1 MPGAAC
7 LVPAGRTG
15 GGDGSAPRA
24 VGALVLPPNQRLERT
39 GEAMGGSMQEPAA
52 AAQPQ
57 VVRRAPMT
65 RLCGPP
71 WSRGQEEL
79 QSSLRKRETHDDL
92 VGGHGEYRGYGQT

>member
-1 MPGAAC
+1 MPVPGAAC

-57 VVRRAPMT
+57 VVG
-65 RLCGPP
+65 RLYARQALGRL
-71 WSRGQEEL
+71 SGRV
-79 QSSLRKRETHDDL
+79 R
-92 VGGHGEYRGYGQT
+92 